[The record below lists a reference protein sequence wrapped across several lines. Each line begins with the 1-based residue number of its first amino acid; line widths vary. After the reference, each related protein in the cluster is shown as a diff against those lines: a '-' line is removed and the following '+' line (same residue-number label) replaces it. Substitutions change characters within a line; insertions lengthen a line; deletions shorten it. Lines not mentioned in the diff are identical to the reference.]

1 MLEHQKSFERRTSSS
16 TCFPF
21 YNSHFEGLYA
31 HRIDL
36 ELTFHE
42 QYIVERNK
50 RESKSK
56 KAVLRPFLRLSIAAA
71 ASIAFVIFLWPK
83 EQNNREEFTED
94 VLSEM
99 YALGYIDME
108 DLYTYVDTDS
118 LEMNDLDLDADIY
131 FDYYNNLDY
140 LEL

>member
-1 MLEHQKSFERRTSSS
+1 MEKEKLHTINPERL
-16 TCFPF
+16 
-21 YNSHFEGLYA
+21 N
-31 HRIDL
+31 
-36 ELTFHE
+36 ELKARLHGIPE
-42 QYIVERNK
+42 QYIVDRNK

-108 DLYTYVDTDS
+108 DLYTYVDMDS
-118 LEMNDLDLDADIY
+118 LEMNYLELDADIY
-131 FDYYNNLDY
+131 LDYYNNLDY

>member
-1 MLEHQKSFERRTSSS
+1 MEKEKLHTINPERL
-16 TCFPF
+16 
-21 YNSHFEGLYA
+21 N
-31 HRIDL
+31 
-36 ELTFHE
+36 ELKARLHGIPE
-42 QYIVERNK
+42 QYIVELNK

-83 EQNNREEFTED
+83 EHNNSEEFTKD

-108 DLYTYVDTDS
+108 DLYTYVDMDS
-118 LEMNDLDLDADIY
+118 LEMNDLELDADIY
-131 FDYYNNLDY
+131 LDYYNNLDY

>member
-1 MLEHQKSFERRTSSS
+1 MEKEKLHTINPERL
-16 TCFPF
+16 
-21 YNSHFEGLYA
+21 N
-31 HRIDL
+31 
-36 ELTFHE
+36 ELKARLHGIPE

-50 RESKSK
+50 RESRSK

-131 FDYYNNLDY
+131 LDYYNNLDY

>member
-1 MLEHQKSFERRTSSS
+1 MEKEKLHTINPERL
-16 TCFPF
+16 
-21 YNSHFEGLYA
+21 N
-31 HRIDL
+31 
-36 ELTFHE
+36 ELRARLHGIPE

>member
-1 MLEHQKSFERRTSSS
+1 MEKEKLHTINPERL
-16 TCFPF
+16 
-21 YNSHFEGLYA
+21 N
-31 HRIDL
+31 
-36 ELTFHE
+36 ELKARLHGIPE

-56 KAVLRPFLRLSIAAA
+56 KAILRPFLRLSIAAA

-83 EQNNREEFTED
+83 EQNNSEEFTKD

-118 LEMNDLDLDADIY
+118 LEMNDLELDADIY
-131 FDYYNNLDY
+131 LDYYNNLDY

>member
-1 MLEHQKSFERRTSSS
+1 MEKEKLHTINPERL
-16 TCFPF
+16 
-21 YNSHFEGLYA
+21 N
-31 HRIDL
+31 
-36 ELTFHE
+36 ELKARLHGIPE

-83 EQNNREEFTED
+83 EQNNREEFTKD

-108 DLYTYVDTDS
+108 DLYTYVDMDS
-118 LEMNDLDLDADIY
+118 LEMNYLELDADIY
-131 FDYYNNLDY
+131 LDYYNNLDY

>member
-1 MLEHQKSFERRTSSS
+1 MEKEKLHTINPERL
-16 TCFPF
+16 
-21 YNSHFEGLYA
+21 N
-31 HRIDL
+31 
-36 ELTFHE
+36 ELRARLHGIPE

-83 EQNNREEFTED
+83 EQNNSEEFIKD

-118 LEMNDLDLDADIY
+118 LEMNDLELDADIY
-131 FDYYNNLDY
+131 LDYYNNLDY

>member
-1 MLEHQKSFERRTSSS
+1 MEKEKLHTINPARL
-16 TCFPF
+16 
-21 YNSHFEGLYA
+21 N
-31 HRIDL
+31 
-36 ELTFHE
+36 ELKARLHGIPE

-83 EQNNREEFTED
+83 EQNNSEEFTKD

-108 DLYTYVDTDS
+108 DLYTYVDMDS
-118 LEMNDLDLDADIY
+118 LEMNDLEIDADIY
-131 FDYYNNLDY
+131 LDYYNNLDY

>member
-1 MLEHQKSFERRTSSS
+1 MEKEKLHTINPERL
-16 TCFPF
+16 
-21 YNSHFEGLYA
+21 N
-31 HRIDL
+31 
-36 ELTFHE
+36 ELKARLHGIPE

-56 KAVLRPFLRLSIAAA
+56 KAVLRPFLSLSIAAA

-83 EQNNREEFTED
+83 EQNNSEEFTKD

-108 DLYTYVDTDS
+108 DLYTYVDMNS
-118 LEMNDLDLDADIY
+118 LEMNDLELDADIY
-131 FDYYNNLDY
+131 LDYYNNLDY

>member
-1 MLEHQKSFERRTSSS
+1 MEKEKLHTINPERL
-16 TCFPF
+16 
-21 YNSHFEGLYA
+21 N
-31 HRIDL
+31 
-36 ELTFHE
+36 ELKARLHGIPE

-56 KAVLRPFLRLSIAAA
+56 KAILRPFLRLSIAAA

-83 EQNNREEFTED
+83 EQNNREEFTKD

-118 LEMNDLDLDADIY
+118 LEMNDLELDADIY
-131 FDYYNNLDY
+131 LDYYNNLDY

>member
-1 MLEHQKSFERRTSSS
+1 MEKEKLHTINPERL
-16 TCFPF
+16 
-21 YNSHFEGLYA
+21 N
-31 HRIDL
+31 
-36 ELTFHE
+36 ELKAQLHGIPE

-56 KAVLRPFLRLSIAAA
+56 NAVLRPFLRLSIAAA

-83 EQNNREEFTED
+83 EQNNSEEFTKD

-118 LEMNDLDLDADIY
+118 LEMNDLELDADIY
-131 FDYYNNLDY
+131 LDYYNNLDY

>member
-1 MLEHQKSFERRTSSS
+1 MEKEKLHTINPERL
-16 TCFPF
+16 
-21 YNSHFEGLYA
+21 N
-31 HRIDL
+31 
-36 ELTFHE
+36 ELRARLHGIPE

-83 EQNNREEFTED
+83 EQNNSEEFTED

-108 DLYTYVDTDS
+108 DLYTYVDMDS
-118 LEMNDLDLDADIY
+118 LEMNDLELDADIY
-131 FDYYNNLDY
+131 LDYYNNLDY

>member
-1 MLEHQKSFERRTSSS
+1 MEKEKLHTINPERL
-16 TCFPF
+16 
-21 YNSHFEGLYA
+21 N
-31 HRIDL
+31 
-36 ELTFHE
+36 ELKARLHGIPE

-56 KAVLRPFLRLSIAAA
+56 KAILRPFLRLSIAAA

-118 LEMNDLDLDADIY
+118 LEMNYLELDADIY
-131 FDYYNNLDY
+131 LDYYNNLDY

>member
-1 MLEHQKSFERRTSSS
+1 MEKEKLHTINPERL
-16 TCFPF
+16 
-21 YNSHFEGLYA
+21 N
-31 HRIDL
+31 
-36 ELTFHE
+36 ELKARLHGIPE

-83 EQNNREEFTED
+83 EQNNSEEFTKD
-94 VLSEM
+94 ILSEM

-108 DLYTYVDTDS
+108 DLYTYVDMDS
-118 LEMNDLDLDADIY
+118 LEMNDLELDADIY
-131 FDYYNNLDY
+131 LDYYNNLDY

>member
-1 MLEHQKSFERRTSSS
+1 MEKEKLHTINPERL
-16 TCFPF
+16 
-21 YNSHFEGLYA
+21 N
-31 HRIDL
+31 
-36 ELTFHE
+36 ELKARLHGIPE

-56 KAVLRPFLRLSIAAA
+56 KAILRPFLRLSIAAA

-83 EQNNREEFTED
+83 EQNNSEEFIKD

-108 DLYTYVDTDS
+108 DLYTYVDMDS
-118 LEMNDLDLDADIY
+118 LEMNDLELDADIY
-131 FDYYNNLDY
+131 LDYYNNLDY

>member
-1 MLEHQKSFERRTSSS
+1 MEKEKLHTIHPERL
-16 TCFPF
+16 
-21 YNSHFEGLYA
+21 N
-31 HRIDL
+31 DL
-36 ELTFHE
+36 KARLHGIPE

-83 EQNNREEFTED
+83 EQNNSEEFTKD

-108 DLYTYVDTDS
+108 DLYTYVDMDS
-118 LEMNDLDLDADIY
+118 LEMNDLEIDADIY
-131 FDYYNNLDY
+131 LDYYNNLDY

>member
-1 MLEHQKSFERRTSSS
+1 MEKEKLHTINPERL
-16 TCFPF
+16 
-21 YNSHFEGLYA
+21 N
-31 HRIDL
+31 
-36 ELTFHE
+36 ELKARLHGIPE

-83 EQNNREEFTED
+83 EQNNSEEFTKD

-108 DLYTYVDTDS
+108 DLYTYVDMDS
-118 LEMNDLDLDADIY
+118 LEMNDLEIDADIY
-131 FDYYNNLDY
+131 LDYYNNLDY

>member
-1 MLEHQKSFERRTSSS
+1 MEKEKLHTINPERL
-16 TCFPF
+16 
-21 YNSHFEGLYA
+21 N
-31 HRIDL
+31 
-36 ELTFHE
+36 ELKARLHGIPE

-56 KAVLRPFLRLSIAAA
+56 KAILRPFLRLSIAAA

-83 EQNNREEFTED
+83 EQNNSEEFIKD

-118 LEMNDLDLDADIY
+118 LEMNDLELDADIY
-131 FDYYNNLDY
+131 LDYYNNLDY

>member
-1 MLEHQKSFERRTSSS
+1 MEKEKLHTINPERL
-16 TCFPF
+16 
-21 YNSHFEGLYA
+21 N
-31 HRIDL
+31 
-36 ELTFHE
+36 ELKARLHGIPE

-83 EQNNREEFTED
+83 EQNNSEEFTED

-131 FDYYNNLDY
+131 LDYYNNLDY

>member
-1 MLEHQKSFERRTSSS
+1 MEKEKLHTINPERL
-16 TCFPF
+16 
-21 YNSHFEGLYA
+21 N
-31 HRIDL
+31 
-36 ELTFHE
+36 ELKARLHGIPE

-56 KAVLRPFLRLSIAAA
+56 KAILRPFLRLSIAAA

-83 EQNNREEFTED
+83 EQNNREEFTKD

-118 LEMNDLDLDADIY
+118 LEMNYLELDADIY
-131 FDYYNNLDY
+131 LDYYNNLDY

>member
-1 MLEHQKSFERRTSSS
+1 MEKEKLHTINPERL
-16 TCFPF
+16 
-21 YNSHFEGLYA
+21 N
-31 HRIDL
+31 
-36 ELTFHE
+36 ELRARLHGIPE

-108 DLYTYVDTDS
+108 DLYTYVDMDS
-118 LEMNDLDLDADIY
+118 LEMNDLELDADIY
-131 FDYYNNLDY
+131 LDYYNNLDY

>member
-1 MLEHQKSFERRTSSS
+1 MEKEKLHTINPERL
-16 TCFPF
+16 
-21 YNSHFEGLYA
+21 N
-31 HRIDL
+31 
-36 ELTFHE
+36 ELKARLHGIPE
-42 QYIVERNK
+42 QYIVDRNK

>member
-1 MLEHQKSFERRTSSS
+1 MEKEKLHTINPERL
-16 TCFPF
+16 
-21 YNSHFEGLYA
+21 N
-31 HRIDL
+31 
-36 ELTFHE
+36 ELRARLHGIPE
-42 QYIVERNK
+42 QYIVDRNK

-83 EQNNREEFTED
+83 EQNNREELTED

>member
-1 MLEHQKSFERRTSSS
+1 MEKEKLHTINPERL
-16 TCFPF
+16 
-21 YNSHFEGLYA
+21 N
-31 HRIDL
+31 
-36 ELTFHE
+36 ELKARLHGIPE

-83 EQNNREEFTED
+83 EQNNSEEFTKD

-118 LEMNDLDLDADIY
+118 LEMNDLELDADIY
-131 FDYYNNLDY
+131 LDYYNNLDY

>member
-1 MLEHQKSFERRTSSS
+1 MEKEKLHTINPERL
-16 TCFPF
+16 
-21 YNSHFEGLYA
+21 N
-31 HRIDL
+31 
-36 ELTFHE
+36 ELKARLHGIPE

-71 ASIAFVIFLWPK
+71 ASIVFVIFLWPK
-83 EQNNREEFTED
+83 EQNNREEFTKD

-108 DLYTYVDTDS
+108 DLYTYVDMDS
-118 LEMNDLDLDADIY
+118 LEMNYLELDADIY
-131 FDYYNNLDY
+131 LDYYNNLDY

>member
-1 MLEHQKSFERRTSSS
+1 MEKEKLHTINPERL
-16 TCFPF
+16 
-21 YNSHFEGLYA
+21 N
-31 HRIDL
+31 
-36 ELTFHE
+36 ELKARLHGIPE

-71 ASIAFVIFLWPK
+71 ASIIFVIFLWPK
-83 EQNNREEFTED
+83 EQNNSEEFTKD

-108 DLYTYVDTDS
+108 DLYTYVDMDS
-118 LEMNDLDLDADIY
+118 LEMNDLELDADIY
-131 FDYYNNLDY
+131 LDYYNNLDY

>member
-1 MLEHQKSFERRTSSS
+1 MEKEKLHTINPERL
-16 TCFPF
+16 
-21 YNSHFEGLYA
+21 N
-31 HRIDL
+31 
-36 ELTFHE
+36 ELRARLHGIPE

-83 EQNNREEFTED
+83 EQNNSEEFTKD

-118 LEMNDLDLDADIY
+118 LEMNDLELDADIY
-131 FDYYNNLDY
+131 LDYYNNLDY

>member
-1 MLEHQKSFERRTSSS
+1 MEKEKLHTINPERL
-16 TCFPF
+16 
-21 YNSHFEGLYA
+21 N
-31 HRIDL
+31 
-36 ELTFHE
+36 ELKAQLHGIPE

-83 EQNNREEFTED
+83 EQNNSEEFTKD
-94 VLSEM
+94 VLSEI

-118 LEMNDLDLDADIY
+118 LEMNDLELDADIY
-131 FDYYNNLDY
+131 LDYYNNLDY

>member
-1 MLEHQKSFERRTSSS
+1 MEKEKLHTINPERL
-16 TCFPF
+16 
-21 YNSHFEGLYA
+21 N
-31 HRIDL
+31 
-36 ELTFHE
+36 ELRVRLHGIPE

-83 EQNNREEFTED
+83 EQNNSEEFTKD

-108 DLYTYVDTDS
+108 DLYTYVDMDS
-118 LEMNDLDLDADIY
+118 LEMNDLELDADIY
-131 FDYYNNLDY
+131 LDYYNNLDY

>member
-1 MLEHQKSFERRTSSS
+1 MEKEKLHTINPERL
-16 TCFPF
+16 
-21 YNSHFEGLYA
+21 N
-31 HRIDL
+31 
-36 ELTFHE
+36 ELKARLHGIPE

-56 KAVLRPFLRLSIAAA
+56 KAVLRPFLSLSIAAA

-83 EQNNREEFTED
+83 EQNNSEEFIKD

-118 LEMNDLDLDADIY
+118 LEMNDLELDADIY
-131 FDYYNNLDY
+131 LDYYNNLDY

>member
-1 MLEHQKSFERRTSSS
+1 MEKEKLHTINPERL
-16 TCFPF
+16 
-21 YNSHFEGLYA
+21 N
-31 HRIDL
+31 
-36 ELTFHE
+36 ELKARLHGIPE

-56 KAVLRPFLRLSIAAA
+56 KAILRPFLRLSIAAA

-118 LEMNDLDLDADIY
+118 LEMNDLELDADIY
-131 FDYYNNLDY
+131 LDYYNNLDY